1 MTGVARVAA
10 VGGSACAV
18 CADGADGGHGIS
30 SAGDLILWA
39 RAGGAPSH
47 HPATFRLASHR
58 VFFFRRDLA
67 SAAAAIVAAARVEAV
82 VPIEDPAHGDQL
94 DKLFDLYADD
104 NASVWDMRPDGAFVQ
119 RQPEAEERRVQGT
132 LMRRWRGGLRTDRG

>member
-1 MTGVARVAA
+1 MTGVARVAAAMAAETAA

-47 HPATFRLASHR
+47 PATFRLASHR
-58 VFFFRRDLA
+58 VYFFRRDLA
-67 SAAAAIVAAARVEAV
+67 SAAAATVAAVRVEATAEATAAA
-82 VPIEDPAHGDQL
+82 PG
-94 DKLFDLYADD
+94 KLRLCQ
-104 NASVWDMRPDGAFVQ
+104 RPRLGSSP
-119 RQPEAEERRVQGT
+119 RSRRC
-132 LMRRWRGGLRTDRG
+132 LR

>member
-18 CADGADGGHGIS
+18 CADGADGGDGIS

-58 VFFFRRDLA
+58 VYFFRRDLA
-67 SAAAAIVAAARVEAV
+67 SAAAATVAAARVEATAEATAAA
-82 VPIEDPAHGDQL
+82 PG
-94 DKLFDLYADD
+94 KLRLC
-104 NASVWDMRPDGAFVQ
+104 Q
-119 RQPEAEERRVQGT
+119 
-132 LMRRWRGGLRTDRG
+132 